1 MQPLPYLMHIIKTG
15 VNDDLLAGDILT
27 DADLQQAYHLE
38 TGSITFKQSRNCH
51 WHIKTINMM
60 H

>member
-1 MQPLPYLMHIIKTG
+1 MMRI
-15 VNDDLLAGDILT
+15 AGDILT
-27 DADLQQAYHLE
+27 DADLQQALE
-38 TGSITFKQSRNCH
+38 TGITFKLQSRNCH